1 MNELIEMLLR
11 SGLGQQGRGQ
21 GGLGGLGGLGGMG
34 GIGGIGGMGGLGNRR
49 GQMGGMGGLGGLGG
63 ESGMNGVSQILD
75 LLKLFGG
82 GQGRGQGGV
91 AQPRPRMIPNQ
102 ENQGFFPSGRKM
114 IDVPSSALMQS
125 MRARQNMVR
134 GGLLNQDM
142 GMYR

>member
-1 MNELIEMLLR
+1 MNELIQMLLR
-11 SGLGQQGRGQ
+11 SGPSATRP
-21 GGLGGLGGLGGMG
+21 GGMGGLGGLGGMG
-34 GIGGIGGMGGLGNRR
+34 GGGMGG
-49 GQMGGMGGLGGLGG
+49 MGGSPLGGLGGLGG

>member
-21 GGLGGLGGLGGMG
+21 GGIGGQGGMG
-34 GIGGIGGMGGLGNRR
+34 GIGGMDGLENRR
-49 GQMGGMGGLGGLGG
+49 GQLGRMIGGVGGMGG

-82 GQGRGQGGV
+82 GQGGGQGGV

>member
-1 MNELIEMLLR
+1 M
-11 SGLGQQGRGQ
+11 
-21 GGLGGLGGLGGMG
+21 
-34 GIGGIGGMGGLGNRR
+34 
-49 GQMGGMGGLGGLGG
+49 GG

-82 GQGRGQGGV
+82 GQGGGQGGV

>member
-21 GGLGGLGGLGGMG
+21 GGVGGIEGMG
-34 GIGGIGGMGGLGNRR
+34 GIGGSRMGGG
-49 GQMGGMGGLGGLGG
+49 
-63 ESGMNGVSQILD
+63 SGMNGLSQVLD
-75 LLKLFGG
+75 LLKLLGR